1 MSAENKANDIV
12 CAFAQYHGLPNF
24 MLGEVGAAGVCLQ
37 DGVELYLDTRWNLSL
52 EPRTRC
58 ETFDQTRLVD
68 ERRRFE
74 DPRPTS
80 AKAATLYRN
89 CRLVAGGAL

>member
-12 CAFAQYHGLPNF
+12 CAFARYHGFPNF
-24 MLGEVGAAGVCLQ
+24 MLGEAGVRLR
-37 DGVELYLDTRWNLSL
+37 DGGELYLDPKGNLNGL
-52 EPRTRC
+52 EPGTLC
-58 ETFDQTRLVD
+58 GAFDQTRLVD